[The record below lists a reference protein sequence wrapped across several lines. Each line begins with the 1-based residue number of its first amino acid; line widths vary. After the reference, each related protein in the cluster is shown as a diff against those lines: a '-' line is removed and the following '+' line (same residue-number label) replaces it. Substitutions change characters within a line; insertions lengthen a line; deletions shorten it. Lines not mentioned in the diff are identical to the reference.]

1 MSQRVRR
8 NGSPTCMPSG
18 ETGGGVGATTGVSG
32 ASGGSVFSRL
42 LPMKATVPFQ
52 LKPQIQP
59 PLLTRSVQGTASGC
73 SSPSPTNTGNGKFHT
88 SGCNASE
95 APETRTS
102 TSLSRS
108 PTRAVVNS
116 SSTAVVLVSSPATT
130 PLPSLS
136 PLSPSIGYASG
147 AVGQAGTGTPSSPS
161 ARVSPLANTTVSGH
175 SVAASGSNSATSRA
189 AQTQSPL
196 APVAAPPPQHVTS
209 PVISPAPYANIH
221 TYGSSSFSL
230 GPPPV
235 NTADGSPCYSPTQQ
249 LHWPSDC
256 PILATPLQ
264 QQPFSPFSPSS
275 SSLSSFGG
283 QQGRAM
289 PQAAPQ
295 RWSPGL
301 EQNRLSPERVSPSSP
316 NGERPKPPPLAG
328 LPSCCSCSSIRR
340 TSSLDL
346 LLTGPYLTG
355 HWPRESSHAPCQ
367 PCMRDKAT
375 QTPSAWAEEFVE
387 KRRASHQRS
396 ASWGSTDQLKEIA
409 KLRQQLQRSKHS
421 SRHHRDKE
429 RKSPFNGNHAALY
442 QAPIPKT
449 VLIPI
454 KSSVSRFRNSVEGL
468 NQEIERII
476 ICDAGERDDTHHVPD
491 GRRAPP
497 PLSQRPSSPSII
509 SQCYSSSAFRS
520 INTQTPQGGRG
531 ACGGNGSRSESVSPS
546 FLTVPTDTEMTGE
559 RGGDGVGESPL
570 PNSDE
575 LLTDCREK
583 DLGPSSPLPKYASSP
598 KPNNS
603 YMFKRE
609 PPEGCER
616 VKVFTEETQS
626 KIPQQ
631 VPQFLTGPDRNK
643 VNFIPNSGSAFC
655 LVSILKPVLPTTTQE
670 LSLKSPGCGPN
681 LTLSPLSTPLTGAS
695 LSLSPLTLDEQT
707 S

>member
-1 MSQRVRR
+1 MSADRIHH
-8 NGSPTCMPSG
+8 
-18 ETGGGVGATTGVSG
+18 
-32 ASGGSVFSRL
+32 
-42 LPMKATVPFQ
+42 PFYPDE
-52 LKPQIQP
+52 K
-59 PLLTRSVQGTASGC
+59 
-73 SSPSPTNTGNGKFHT
+73 
-88 SGCNASE
+88 
-95 APETRTS
+95 
-102 TSLSRS
+102 
-108 PTRAVVNS
+108 
-116 SSTAVVLVSSPATT
+116 
-130 PLPSLS
+130 
-136 PLSPSIGYASG
+136 
-147 AVGQAGTGTPSSPS
+147 
-161 ARVSPLANTTVSGH
+161 
-175 SVAASGSNSATSRA
+175 
-189 AQTQSPL
+189 
-196 APVAAPPPQHVTS
+196 
-209 PVISPAPYANIH
+209 
-221 TYGSSSFSL
+221 
-230 GPPPV
+230 
-235 NTADGSPCYSPTQQ
+235 
-249 LHWPSDC
+249 
-256 PILATPLQ
+256 
-264 QQPFSPFSPSS
+264 
-275 SSLSSFGG
+275 
-283 QQGRAM
+283 
-289 PQAAPQ
+289 
-295 RWSPGL
+295 
-301 EQNRLSPERVSPSSP
+301 
-316 NGERPKPPPLAG
+316 RPKPPPLAG
-328 LPSCCSCSSIRR
+328 LPSCSCSSIRR

-454 KSSVSRFRNSVEGL
+454 KSYVSRFRNSVEGL

-476 ICDAGERDDTHHVPD
+476 ICDAGERDDPHHVPD

-531 ACGGNGSRSESVSPS
+531 ACGGGAVSNSSRSESVSPS

-626 KIPQQ
+626 KPPQQ

-655 LVSILKPVLPTTTQE
+655 LVSILKPLLPTTIQERNLEPVLPTTTQE
-670 LSLKSPGCGPN
+670 LSLKSPVAGPN

-695 LSLSPLTLDEQT
+695 LSLSPLTLDQQT